1 MWFDQQERERLEETF
16 KMEGGRKAEPVVVQ
30 KSGKEKRRALKERLT
45 LKVCGGVN

>member
-30 KSGKEKRRALKERLT
+30 KSGKEKRRGALKKDYL
-45 LKVCGGVN
+45 LLL